1 MADKKAMRTYL
12 NFNSYDFRHRKV
24 IEILSARPRSK
35 TELVVNAV
43 LHYINCPEAGE
54 EFSEVSMKRQIREVI
69 HEMLADGSLSGPA
82 APPPAQDQEP
92 AASDDFSDMM
102 AAFRGGN

>member
-1 MADKKAMRTYL
+1 MADKVMRTYL

-24 IEILSARPRSK
+24 MEILSARPRNK

-54 EFSEVSMKRQIREVI
+54 EFSEASIKRQIREVI
-69 HEMLADGSLSGPA
+69 QEMVVDGSLSCLSSPPS
-82 APPPAQDQEP
+82 APVQEP

>member
-1 MADKKAMRTYL
+1 MADKVMRTYL

-24 IEILSARPRSK
+24 MEILSARPRNK

-69 HEMLADGSLSGPA
+69 QEMLADGSLSALPASPSAQGP
-82 APPPAQDQEP
+82 EP
-92 AASDDFSDMM
+92 AVTDDFSDMM
-102 AAFRGGN
+102 AAFRGGD